1 MEIMTNRENKYKYII
16 LLLLFLGWS
25 IGNLSRFAINFAI
38 IDIGKDFGL
47 NASSTGIIISSFFVG
62 YALSQLPGGWLA
74 DKFGAKKVLIA
85 SVILWSLFGALSGMA
100 WSMTSMIVFRF
111 MLGFCVGIFWPTTSK
126 AVAQVFPTN
135 QQGKSMAILLVAG
148 AIIAAISSVLFVWI
162 IGLLGWRALFFIVGG
177 VGIIVIVAYLLFLKI
192 PSVVQGRSETVDENN
207 KVSPLKQIIKVPMLW
222 AMLFSGFCVSM
233 ITWGINAWIP
243 TFLVKV
249 RYLSLMEAGKT
260 QVIPL
265 ALGAVAML
273 VCGVVIDR
281 LKTTS
286 IRIAGIVLCI
296 ITAISI
302 YLMYTTPVLKMFLAF
317 EGVAIASVTA
327 VYVIITNLVMR
338 QFPPEVTGSAVGFM
352 NFGAQCGSFMA
363 PTIIGLMVDANQ
375 GSFTMAFTFLALVAV
390 IAAISFLV
398 TFVGGKKSSE
408 EKVQASV

>member
-1 MEIMTNRENKYKYII
+1 MTKKENQYKYII
-16 LLLLFLGWS
+16 LLLLFFGWS

-38 IDIGKDFGL
+38 IDIGKDFNL

-62 YALSQLPGGWLA
+62 YAFSQLPGGWLA

-85 SVILWSLFGALSGMA
+85 SVTLWSLFGVLSGIA
-100 WSMTSMIVFRF
+100 WSTTSMIVFRF
-111 MLGFCVGIFWPTTSK
+111 MLGFCVGVFWPTTSK

-177 VGIIVIVAYLLFLKI
+177 VGIIVIVVYLLFLKI
-192 PSVVQGRSETVDENN
+192 PSGVQGRSETVDENN

-390 IAAISFLV
+390 ISAISFLI
-398 TFVGGKKSSE
+398 TFIGRKKPSE